1 MPPRL
6 AARFTLSELAALRII
21 SDEVM
26 ANGHCDRPLAEIA
39 ARAGVGRT
47 TVQNALREAAR
58 LGLVTVQERRRQ
70 GQVNL
75 PNVVRVVSREW
86 LQWLKLRRRSE
97 QAKGGEGIGFRNA
110 NPTDKNVILKGSRTA
125 PAFISARGQKAKPG
139 APRSGIAACGGT
151 SWRTGRDG

>member
-21 SDEVM
+21 SDEVT

-47 TVQNALREAAR
+47 TVQNALREAAS

-97 QAKGGEGIGFRNA
+97 RAKGGEGIGFKNV
-110 NPTDKNVILKGSRTA
+110 NPTDKKGNLRGSQMA
-125 PAFISARGQKAKPG
+125 PAPISAGRQKAKPEALESYSAAG
-139 APRSGIAACGGT
+139 GGSGRAPR
-151 SWRTGRDG
+151 